1 MISYFSILMK
11 SIIQNETCMKTI
23 LFLLIFLTTALI
35 QDNSSVNVY
44 RIETETSIEIYAENS
59 NIYPVTVEYMVDYK
73 NLKPNRELPLVQV
86 LQSNSEQ
93 KLMVFEYSN
102 LSEGWDYSSRYR
114 YYMGDISVRHYD
126 SFAYRLP
133 FPIGEEYLLT
143 QGFNGAF
150 SHQGE
155 LPHALD
161 FAMPEGTPIYA
172 ARHGKVVM
180 MEEGNS
186 KGGPTAEFM
195 EYANFITVMHDDGT
209 FADYSHLKHRG
220 VNVRVGQNVRTG
232 QLIGYSGATGFAT
245 GPHLHFVVKKAK
257 RGGGF
262 ISIPVRFATRQGI
275 KELQAGETYIG
286 Y

>member
-1 MISYFSILMK
+1 MK
-11 SIIQNETCMKTI
+11 MFW
-23 LFLLIFLTTALI
+23 FLLTLFAFGLF
-35 QDNSSVNVY
+35 QDKGSVNVY
-44 RIETETSIEIYAENS
+44 RIETETGIEIYAKNS
-59 NIYPVTVEYMVDYK
+59 NLYPVTLEYMVEYE
-73 NLKPNRELPLVQV
+73 NLKPNKGLPLVRSLQPNTDQKIMV
-86 LQSNSEQ
+86 L
-93 KLMVFEYSN
+93 EYSN
-102 LSEGWDYSSRYR
+102 LAAGWDYSSQYR
-114 YYMGDISVRHYD
+114 YYMGDFNVRHND

-133 FPIGEEYLLT
+133 FPIGEEYLLS
-143 QGFNGAF
+143 QGFNGSF

-161 FAMPEGTPIYA
+161 FAMPEGTPLYA

-180 MEEGNS
+180 MEERNT

-220 VNVRVGQNVRTG
+220 VNVQLGQNVRMG

-262 ISIPVRFATRQGI
+262 ISIPVRFATRKGI
-275 KELQAGETYIG
+275 MELQAGETYIG

>member
-1 MISYFSILMK
+1 MK
-11 SIIQNETCMKTI
+11 SFWIL
-23 LFLLIFLTTALI
+23 LFLIVTGLP
-35 QDNSSVNVY
+35 QDNNSVNVY
-44 RIETETSIEIYAENS
+44 RIETETGIEIYVRNS
-59 NIYPVTVEYMVDYK
+59 NLYPVTLNYMVEYE
-73 NLKPNRELPLVQV
+73 NLTPSRNLPLVQV
-86 LQSNSEQ
+86 IQPNTDL
-93 KLMVFEYSN
+93 KLMEFEYSN
-102 LSEGWDYSSRYR
+102 VSAGWDYSSRYR
-114 YYMGDISVRHYD
+114 YYMGDINVRHND

-133 FPIGEEYLLT
+133 FPIGEEFLLT
-143 QGFNGAF
+143 QGFNGSF

-172 ARHGKVVM
+172 ARNGKVVM
-180 MEEGNS
+180 LEGSNS

-209 FADYSHLKHRG
+209 FADYSHLKFRG
-220 VNVRVGQNVRTG
+220 VNVELGQKVRMG

-257 RGGGF
+257 RGDGF
-262 ISIPVRFATRQGI
+262 VSIPVRFATRRGI
-275 KELQAGETYIG
+275 MELQAGESYVG